1 MNTAI
6 TTTDINGWNV
16 YPNLDGTRSDYTI
29 PAGATI
35 LVDAEEFD
43 ANPKFFP
50 IMMESK
56 RHIVAYANIA
66 NIRPA

>member
-6 TTTDINGWNV
+6 TTTDINGWST

-29 PAGATI
+29 PAGTTI
-35 LVDAEEFD
+35 LVETEDID

-50 IMMESK
+50 ITMESK

-66 NIRPA
+66 DIRPA